1 MAPNTWVLQSSGFAT
16 DPDPLAVTF
25 VVGTAIADD
34 IIESLQTRFPELQHS
49 RRSWREYSTNQRS
62 GHVQMVC
69 DARRGTLPEQQRAVI
84 GAAHE
89 IMLRCIERLE
99 RACHNGALT
108 KRYDADQV
116 MEMRRILD
124 DASEDSAVSEQFA
137 GYAFTKFSPGLNAV
151 NNSPPT
157 RQVISIEELEAQTPP
172 FHRDSALWVRNTR
185 AAKLEGV
192 ETETL
197 KSYRYGGVHNTEK
210 TLGRDPDGRVWRRP
224 GTSNSH
230 PWYLRSTLKSEQ
242 PNRGKNRGFR
252 G

>member
-1 MAPNTWVLQSSGFAT
+1 MAPDTWVLYSSGFAT

-49 RRSWREYSTNQRS
+49 RRSWGEYSTNQRS

-69 DARRGTLPEQQRAVI
+69 DARRGALPEQQRAVV

-108 KRYDADQV
+108 QRYDADEV

-124 DASEDSAVSEQFA
+124 DASEDSAVSEHST
-137 GYAFTKFSPGLNAV
+137 GYAYTKFAPWLNAV
-151 NNSPPT
+151 TKTLQQDPEIPELSHNKYYF
-157 RQVISIEELEAQTPP
+157 LEALLLDNAVSADARLTTKELVKRALGTGVNPVTYK
-172 FHRDSALWVRNTR
+172 RDIA
-185 AAKLEGV
+185 E
-192 ETETL
+192 
-197 KSYRYGGVHNTEK
+197 
-210 TLGRDPDGRVWRRP
+210 
-224 GTSNSH
+224 
-230 PWYLRSTLKSEQ
+230 LRSEGFIFTKSGVGGGCWLTSTGLDLAK
-242 PNRGKNRGFR
+242 RIKK
-252 G
+252 